1 MTLQMTNTKASKVF
15 LEDLP
20 VIEAE
25 EHSTPDVKLTFQTAF
40 NVKDTKAFAVAFSIV
55 VKTTE
60 FKLEMDYWVGFEA
73 SEEITEDQRDSPFFA
88 INAPAIGFPFLRSYV
103 SLILING
110 GYSNTILGSV
120 NFVELYERNQANRA
134 VLEKE

>member
-1 MTLQMTNTKASKVF
+1 MTLQMTNARASKMS
-15 LEDLP
+15 LEGLP
-20 VIEAE
+20 MSEFQKE
-25 EHSTPDVKLTFQTAF
+25 TPDVNLTFQAAF
-40 NVKDTKAFAVAFSIV
+40 NIEDPKTFAVVFSLGV
-55 VKTTE
+55 VTPGE
-60 FKLEMDYWVGFEA
+60 FQLSLEYWVGFEA